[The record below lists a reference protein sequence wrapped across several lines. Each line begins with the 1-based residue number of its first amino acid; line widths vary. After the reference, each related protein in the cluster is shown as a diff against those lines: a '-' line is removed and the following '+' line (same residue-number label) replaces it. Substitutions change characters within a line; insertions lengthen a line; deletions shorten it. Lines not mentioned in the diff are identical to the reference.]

1 MDEPVRKPR
10 SADEQRMV
18 DLALAANAYES
29 LAHEIFARHKTQTI
43 PILLMLAANT
53 LSCVTHGD
61 GKKLVVADEVTEA
74 DVRQAYDDAQDVIDK
89 GPAYLMTF
97 LYSLGGHAAKKIILD
112 NLMMVLDR
120 MAERKDL

>member
-1 MDEPVRKPR
+1 MDEPVGKPR

-29 LAHEIFARHKTQTI
+29 LAHEIFAKHKVQTI

-61 GKKLVVADEVTEA
+61 GRPMVVSDEVTEA
-74 DVRQAYDDAQDVIDK
+74 DVRQAYDDSLDVIDK

-97 LYSLGGHAAKKIILD
+97 LYSLGGHAAKKIIRD
-112 NLMMVLDR
+112 NLMMAINR
-120 MAERKDL
+120 MAERKDA